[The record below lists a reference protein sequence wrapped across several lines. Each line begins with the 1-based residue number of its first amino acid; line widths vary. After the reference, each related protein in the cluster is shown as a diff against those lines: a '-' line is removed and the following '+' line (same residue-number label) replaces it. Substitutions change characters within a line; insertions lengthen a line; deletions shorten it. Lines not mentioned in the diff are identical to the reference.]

1 MFYSDIFWI
10 RSEIYLFCSILK
22 IWDVSLLQ
30 GWVTKLPNVQ
40 YVKLTNIPIS
50 RFIIFVPFWRS
61 EIYQFCSI
69 LKIWDLSVLF
79 HSEDLRFISFVP
91 FWRSEI
97 YQFCSILRIWD
108 VSLFQGW
115 FTKLSNVLY
124 VKFTTIPIC
133 IYMIYIK
140 CMLKINTLINNVS
153 RQILFKSQSIMKNRI
168 NGSRSSLA

>member
-1 MFYSDIFWI
+1 MLYRKWQFVLFWH
-10 RSEIYLFCSILK
+10 ILNK
-22 IWDVSLLQ
+22 IWDLSFLFPSEELR
-30 GWVTKLPNVQ
+30 GIIITGLGYKTSKCPICEIDK
-40 YVKLTNIPIS
+40 YTNL
-50 RFIIFVPFWRS
+50 
-61 EIYQFCSI
+61 EIYHFCSI

-140 CMLKINTLINNVS
+140 CMLKINTQIYNIS
-153 RQILFKSQSIMKNRI
+153 RQILSKSQSIMKNRI
-168 NGSRSSLA
+168 NGSRSSLV

>member
-1 MFYSDIFWI
+1 LFH
-10 RSEIYLFCSILK
+10 SEDL
-22 IWDVSLLQ
+22 
-30 GWVTKLPNVQ
+30 
-40 YVKLTNIPIS
+40 
-50 RFIIFVPFWRS
+50 RFISFVPFWRS